1 MNRTSF
7 KVMMV
12 TVIVVTAI
20 LLVVWRRHTSS
31 ATVPVK
37 DTNTLNEELDK
48 NIPKEIYTCVK
59 NSTERFVFNFD
70 TDFYLLPSKAEM
82 CAMTIEDLEKLYQ
95 MYLNTIQVICR
106 RPIRLGNRNDGGWDL
121 CADKQFLIPG
131 KCRVYSFGINYDFT
145 FDDAVAEEFNC
156 EVHSFDPSME
166 QKSYKRRSEP
176 LVYFHDI
183 GIARKSG
190 TIWRG
195 KAWQMLNLKDM
206 MAELGHKN
214 IPDVIKLDIE
224 FWEWDV
230 LPDILR
236 SRQLPKQLA
245 IEFHLWSAEYT
256 ISKTFWLHRLWIL
269 KELYD
274 SGYRTFWQ
282 NRNLPCTFKSKVT
295 SNYIYACLEVSY
307 VRIEQDI
314 RISDTC
320 WRSGQ
325 SNHDSNFKECKLKDN
340 LSTIQTVCKTPRR
353 FGKIT
358 DSGWDI
364 CVEPK
369 YLPRNKCL
377 VYSFGIA
384 NDFPFDDDI
393 ARYYNCE
400 VHSFDP

>member
-1 MNRTSF
+1 MIRTSS
-7 KVMMV
+7 KGMMV

-20 LLVVWRRHTSS
+20 LLVVWRRHTPSPS
-31 ATVPVK
+31 VPVK
-37 DTNTLNEELDK
+37 DKNTLNEELCVRMNYLEKYAKMIMVKGVENNMPNFFINDQGYARDQ
-48 NIPKEIYTCVK
+48 NIRRETDPCIM
-59 NSTERFVFNFD
+59 NSTKRFVYNFD

-82 CAMTIEDLEKLYQ
+82 CAMTTGDLEKLYQ

-121 CADKQFLIPG
+121 CADKQFLTPG

-156 EVHSFDPSME
+156 EVHSFDPSMN

-183 GIARKSG
+183 GIASKSG
-190 TIWRG
+190 TIMTD
-195 KAWQMLNLKDM
+195 KEWQMLNLKDV
-206 MAELGHKN
+206 MAKLGHES

-245 IEFHLWSAEYT
+245 IEFHLWNAKHAS
-256 ISKTFWLHRLWIL
+256 SKTFWLHRLWIL

-274 SGYRTFWQ
+274 SGYRTFWL
-282 NRNLPCTFKSKVT
+282 NRNLQCSFKSNVT

-307 VRIEQDI
+307 VKIEQDI
-314 RISDTC
+314 R
-320 WRSGQ
+320 
-325 SNHDSNFKECKLKDN
+325 
-340 LSTIQTVCKTPRR
+340 V
-353 FGKIT
+353 
-358 DSGWDI
+358 
-364 CVEPK
+364 
-369 YLPRNKCL
+369 
-377 VYSFGIA
+377 
-384 NDFPFDDDI
+384 
-393 ARYYNCE
+393 
-400 VHSFDP
+400 